1 MSCFWYYLC
10 KRVYLCEAILRT
22 EFISHNKNS
31 LIIFFC
37 GFYTD
42 ANCFIEFDNSQSDL
56 LFVYDYSD
64 MDNNPL
70 EYFDFLAYS
79 KISVIAYSYGVWA
92 LNYVYN
98 QDLLPQIESSCALCG
113 TFYPV
118 DNEYGVNEKIFD
130 LMAHSLN
137 CDTIEKFEKKMALGA
152 SSPLNIKPAKRDI
165 KNLSDELL
173 NIKEVSKHTY
183 FRKNFEFDKVVIAKK
198 DRIFPYSSQSNF
210 WARHANK
217 LELECGHFP
226 FFEFKDFD
234 AILEV

>member
-1 MSCFWYYLC
+1 MKIIKIMICVLSIVWGIS
-10 KRVYLCEAILRT
+10 ANAT
-22 EFISHNKNS
+22 EGSISLKGKE
-31 LIIFFC
+31 IF
-37 GFYTD
+37 G
-42 ANCFIEFDNSQSDL
+42 
-56 LFVYDYSD
+56 
-64 MDNNPL
+64 
-70 EYFDFLAYS
+70 
-79 KISVIAYSYGVWA
+79 
-92 LNYVYN
+92 YN
-98 QDLLPQIESSCALCG
+98 QPYYHFDDAQYGWRDRYNIVALVNPNNFPVSSYEQG
-113 TFYPV
+113 SVFT
-118 DNEYGVNEKIFD
+118 KIFD
-130 LMAHSLN
+130 DLAKKEHIVISFYYPR
-137 CDTIEKFEKKMALGA
+137 DYQTSIEKFEKKMALGA

-183 FRKNFEFDKVVIAKK
+183 FRKNFEFDKVVITKK